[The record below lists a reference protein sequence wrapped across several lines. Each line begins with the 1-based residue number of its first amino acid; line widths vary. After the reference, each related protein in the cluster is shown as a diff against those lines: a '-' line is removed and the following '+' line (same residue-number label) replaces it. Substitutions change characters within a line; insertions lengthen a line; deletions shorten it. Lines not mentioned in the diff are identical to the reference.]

1 MVIRYEHW
9 INGKPEPSAS
19 GEWLTSTRPGTDEVV
34 CEIPLG
40 TREDADRAVAAANA
54 AFAGWAAEKPIR
66 RGRVLMGIAAGLRR
80 ERQRLAELEAAE
92 TGKPLRQA
100 DVEIRGAAAFFEFY
114 AGLVNVPAGEILD
127 LGDGYHGYTR
137 HEPFGVVGVIT
148 PWNVPL
154 NQAARAVAPA
164 LAVGNAVVCKPSE
177 FTSSTTLE
185 LGRIAAEAGL
195 PPGVLNVVTGLGD
208 VVGSAIVEHPHVR
221 KVAFTGSVRAGR
233 IVGRAAAEKI
243 IPVTL
248 ELGGKSPNI
257 VFADA
262 DLDAAV
268 AGATRAFVGNAGQV
282 CSNGTRLLLAREIHD
297 TFVARL
303 VERVRTVKPG
313 EDYGSQTTK
322 DQFEKVLSYFDVA
335 RQEGA
340 TLATGGRSTGD
351 GWLIEPTI
359 YTGVTNEMRIA
370 REEIFGPVLAVIPFD
385 DEDDA
390 VAKANDSDYGLAA
403 GLWTADLGR
412 AHRVAAALQVGQVY
426 VNEWTAGLIEG
437 PFGGYKNSGHGR
449 EKGVEALRHYT
460 QSKFV
465 SVRIG
470 KSASGG

>member
-1 MVIRYEHW
+1 MVVRYEHW
-9 INGKPEPSAS
+9 INGEPTPSTG
-19 GEWLTSTRPGTDEVV
+19 GERFTSTRPGTDEAV

-40 TREDADRAVAAANA
+40 NKEDADRAVAAANA
-54 AFAGWAAEKPIR
+54 AYAEWAAAKPIR
-66 RGRVLMGIAAGLRR
+66 RGRVLMAIAAGLRR
-80 ERQRLAELEAAE
+80 ERQRLAELEAGE

-114 AGLVNVPAGEILD
+114 AGLVNLPAGEILD
-127 LGDGYHGYTR
+127 LGEGYHGYTR

-148 PWNVPL
+148 PWNVPI
-154 NQAARAVAPA
+154 NQAARSVAPA

-195 PPGVLNVVTGLGD
+195 PPGVLNVVTGVGD

-243 IPVTL
+243 IPITL

-297 TFVARL
+297 EFVARM
-303 VERVRTVKPG
+303 VERVKTLKPG

-322 DQFEKVLSYFDVA
+322 AQFEKVLSYFEVA
-335 RQEGA
+335 REEGA
-340 TLATGGRSTGD
+340 TLVVGGGATGD

-359 YTGVTNEMRIA
+359 YTGVTNDMRIA
-370 REEIFGPVLAVIPFD
+370 REEIFGPVLSVIPFD

-390 VAKANDSDYGLAA
+390 VAKANDSDYGLVA

-412 AHRVAAALQVGQVY
+412 AHRVAAALQVGQVHI
-426 VNEWTAGLIEG
+426 NEWTAGLIEG
-437 PFGGYKNSGHGR
+437 PFGGFKNSGHGR

-460 QSKFV
+460 QAKFV

-470 KSASGG
+470 K